1 MSMRPLTTTSYAILG
16 ILSIRPWSAYEL
28 TGYMR
33 TSAVRAAWPRTESR
47 LYEEP
52 KNLVE
57 HGLLS
62 ATTEHTGRRSRTVY
76 RITAKGRRALRRWL
90 DEPAAP
96 RQIADETLLKV
107 LFADQ
112 GSPEQLLATIRN
124 ACEELNR
131 QATEIRKF
139 ARQVAR
145 GDGRFPERL
154 HVTALAARH
163 QIGLIGARLEYLK
176 WAEEWVRSW
185 DDTAIDDDKRMY
197 AIATLDD
204 AANELDTI
212 AGELRAKL
220 KDRT

>member
-1 MSMRPLTTTSYAILG
+1 MRSLTTTSYAILG
-16 ILSIRPWSAYEL
+16 ILAIRPWSAYEL
-28 TGYMR
+28 TGYMQ

-124 ACEELNR
+124 AYEELSR
-131 QATEIRKF
+131 QATEVRKF

-163 QIGLIGARLEYLK
+163 LIGLMRGRFEYLK
-176 WAEEWVRSW
+176 WAEAWVEGW
-185 DDTAIDDDKRMY
+185 DGTAIDDDKRLY
-197 AIATLDD
+197 AVAMLDD
-204 AANELDTI
+204 AAGELDAI
-212 AGELRAKL
+212 AGELEAKL
-220 KDRT
+220 ADRA